1 MKSSLIFIKKKKKA
15 LNYKHVAT
23 FQILHFGPFHSVD
36 FVLRN
41 KSYSLCK
48 FSIH

>member
-1 MKSSLIFIKKKKKA
+1 MKSSLIFIKKKKA

-23 FQILHFGPFHSVD
+23 FQILHFGSFHSVD

-48 FSIH
+48 FNIH